1 MDWDS
6 IEAAI
11 RPRSSYF
18 AQTGLV
24 AVENTQNHAGGTV
37 MSFERMEEIAERAHE
52 KGLPVHLDG
61 ARIFNAAIVLKRDVA
76 EIASLFDSVMF
87 CLSKGLAAPV
97 GSMLVGSA
105 AFIERARSV
114 RKMLG
119 GGMRQAG
126 VLAAAGLIALEKMPA
141 RLAEDHRNA
150 RLLAE
155 LLDGVR
161 GLDLDPTL
169 VRTNILVVGIEGT
182 GMESAAL
189 TARLAAEGVLFGTI
203 DPKTIRMLTHLDVSE
218 EQVRHAARAFERVL
232 GCKAAGETAASV
244 S

>member
-1 MDWDS
+1 
-6 IEAAI
+6 
-11 RPRSSYF
+11 
-18 AQTGLV
+18 
-24 AVENTQNHAGGTV
+24 
-37 MSFERMEEIAERAHE
+37 
-52 KGLPVHLDG
+52 
-61 ARIFNAAIVLKRDVA
+61 
-76 EIASLFDSVMF
+76 
-87 CLSKGLAAPV
+87 
-97 GSMLVGSA
+97 
-105 AFIERARSV
+105 
-114 RKMLG
+114 MLG

-161 GLDLDPTL
+161 GLDLAPTL

-189 TARLAAEGVLFGTI
+189 AARLAAEGVLFGTI

-232 GCKAAGETAASV
+232 GRKAAGETAARV

>member
-1 MDWDS
+1 
-6 IEAAI
+6 
-11 RPRSSYF
+11 
-18 AQTGLV
+18 
-24 AVENTQNHAGGTV
+24 
-37 MSFERMEEIAERAHE
+37 
-52 KGLPVHLDG
+52 
-61 ARIFNAAIVLKRDVA
+61 
-76 EIASLFDSVMF
+76 MF

-97 GSMLVGSA
+97 GSVLVGTA

-161 GLDLDPTL
+161 GLDLAPTL

-189 TARLAAEGVLFGTI
+189 AARLAAEGVLFGTI

-232 GCKAAGETAASV
+232 GRKAAGETAARV